1 MARRGGVPPRLIVC
15 IAAACTLF
23 LFLAPVPVH
32 AGKGSGG
39 ITENLHVLNNPL
51 CILHEALVVIDMGV
65 RVVDDQQQRTMRIA
79 GGSTNCAPFVCQRC
93 VAPGLRSRCC
103 WATTRSSLQCTDF
116 MSGV

>member
-51 CILHEALVVIDMGV
+51 CIYIRALVFDVIVLGV
-65 RVVDDQQQRTMRIA
+65 RVSM
-79 GGSTNCAPFVCQRC
+79 TNNNA
-93 VAPGLRSRCC
+93 
-103 WATTRSSLQCTDF
+103 QC
-116 MSGV
+116 G